1 MMQNARSNLYALTA
15 VAVTAAFM
23 VAGCGGGDQPM
34 ETEEAAPEEMA
45 PGVDLCSL
53 LTSNDIEE
61 VLDDIP
67 DDPQPGDEMLGQC
80 TWPSATESGTL
91 VVLTLE
97 EAVLDSF
104 DEFVTQY
111 GVEFGGE
118 NPPRDEYHPVEGVP
132 GDWAMYVAPDDM
144 VQAFRG
150 EYVLEVSAPGAEEE
164 QVIDLASR
172 AMERLPADI

>member
-1 MMQNARSNLYALTA
+1 
-15 VAVTAAFM
+15 
-23 VAGCGGGDQPM
+23 M
-34 ETEEAAPEEMA
+34 ESAEEAAPEETG
-45 PGVDLCSL
+45 PEVNLCSL
-53 LTSNDIEE
+53 LTGDDIQE

-67 DDPQPGDEMLGQC
+67 GDPEPGDEMLGQC
-80 TWPSATESGTL
+80 TWRSATEPETL

-104 DEFVTQY
+104 DDFVTQY

-132 GDWAMYVAPDDM
+132 GDWAMYVAEDHM

-150 EYVLEVSAPGAEEE
+150 DYVLEVSAPGAEEQ
-164 QVIDLASR
+164 QVIDLAAR
-172 AMERLPADI
+172 AMERLPSDL